1 MKKIILV
8 LFALLLTNCSQSP
21 IQSTTPS
28 TATTPKVVPN
38 AVSNQA
44 KEYQLSIPYR
54 SLNTSKTIQTFG
66 FGSCNDQTRPQ
77 PLWTPILNHNPDLFI
92 MMGDNV
98 YASTP
103 ETQPIIDQYI
113 KQNQVTE
120 YRKVRESIPF
130 LATWDDHD
138 SGLNDGGTDNP
149 LKDEARKVFVNYW
162 GYLKQS
168 LPKNQKALY
177 HSRLIGDKK
186 HKVQVIMLDTR
197 YDRTPLIK
205 NPEYKYD
212 EKVFLPKVYLPNEDK
227 NARML
232 SDEQWQWL
240 SDELKKPADLKI
252 IVSSI
257 QVIANDHYFEKWGN
271 FPLERKKLLDL
282 IEKNKLHNV
291 IILSGDRHLSSIAK
305 LDLNKKHTLYEITSS
320 GLNRPSRAPEAE
332 KDSTYTAPAFLKINY
347 GLAQIDWVQKS
358 VLFEI
363 RDEQDQVQLSQ
374 KVNFK

>member
-1 MKKIILV
+1 MKKIFI
-8 LFALLLTNCSQSP
+8 FALTLSIMNCVQSP
-21 IQSTTPS
+21 VQKS
-28 TATTPKVVPN
+28 ATTAAPQNKVQPN
-38 AVSNQA
+38 TVSSQA
-44 KEYQLSIPYR
+44 KEYQLNIAYR
-54 SLNTSKTIQTFG
+54 SLNTSKSLNVIG

-77 PLWTPILNHNPDLFI
+77 PLWNPILKKNPDLFI

-113 KQNQVTE
+113 KQNQIPE
-120 YRKVRESIPF
+120 YRQVRETIPF

-138 SGLNDGGTDNP
+138 SGQNDAGMDNP

-168 LPKNQKALY
+168 LPKNQKAIY
-177 HSRLIGDKK
+177 HSRIIGDNK
-186 HKVQVIMLDTR
+186 HKVQIIMLDTR

-205 NPEYKYD
+205 NPDYKYD
-212 EKVFLPKVYLPNEDK
+212 EKVFLPKVYFPNDDK
-227 NARML
+227 NARIL

-240 SDELKKPADLKI
+240 STELKKPADLKI

-291 IILSGDRHLSSIAK
+291 VILSGDRHLSSIAK
-305 LDLNKKHTLYEITSS
+305 LELNKKHTLYEITSS

-332 KDSTYTAPAFLKINY
+332 KDSTYIAPAFLKINY
-347 GLAQIDWVQKS
+347 GLAQIDWIQKS
-358 VLFEI
+358 VVFEI

-374 KVNFK
+374 KISFK

>member
-1 MKKIILV
+1 M
-8 LFALLLTNCSQSP
+8 NCAQSP
-21 IQSTTPS
+21 VQKSAT
-28 TATTPKVVPN
+28 TATSQNKVQPN
-38 AVSNQA
+38 TVSSQA
-44 KEYQLSIPYR
+44 KEYQLNIAYR
-54 SLNTSKTIQTFG
+54 SLNTSKTLNTIG

-77 PLWTPILNHNPDLFI
+77 PLWNPILKKNPDLFI

-113 KQNQVTE
+113 KQNQIPE
-120 YRKVRESIPF
+120 YRQVREAIPF

-138 SGLNDGGTDNP
+138 SGQNDSGADNP
-149 LKDEARKVFVNYW
+149 LKEEARKIFVNYW

-177 HSRLIGDKK
+177 HSRMIGDKK
-186 HKVQVIMLDTR
+186 NKVHIIVLDTR
-197 YDRTPLIK
+197 YDRTALIK
-205 NPEYKYD
+205 NPEYNYEDKTYP
-212 EKVFLPKVYLPNEDK
+212 PKIYLPNEDK

-232 SDEQWQWL
+232 SDEQWNWL
-240 SDELKKPADLKI
+240 ADELKKPADLKI
-252 IVSSI
+252 LVSSI

-282 IEKNKLHNV
+282 IEKNKLHNLV
-291 IILSGDRHLSSIAK
+291 ILSGDRHLSAISK
-305 LDLNKKHTLYEITSS
+305 LDLNKKLTVYEITSS
-320 GLNRPSRAPEAE
+320 GLNRPSRNTEPE
-332 KDSTYTAPAFLKINY
+332 KDSTYIAPAFLKINY
-347 GLAQIDWVQKS
+347 GLAQIDWTQKS

-374 KVNFK
+374 KVSFK